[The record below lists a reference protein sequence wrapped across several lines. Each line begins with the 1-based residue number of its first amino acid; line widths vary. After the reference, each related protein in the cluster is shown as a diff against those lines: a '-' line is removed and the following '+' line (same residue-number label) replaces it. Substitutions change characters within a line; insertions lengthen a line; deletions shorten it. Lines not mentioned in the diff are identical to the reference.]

1 MGEEKN
7 CIIVSKCEI
16 LLLSIMRENV
26 DGEFI
31 AFDDEEDD
39 KTFFVL
45 LFLCKLRN

>member
-1 MGEEKN
+1 
-7 CIIVSKCEI
+7 
-16 LLLSIMRENV
+16 MRNTFVIDNERNV